1 MVFPKISLITGKL
14 VKMDACL
21 NKAYIEF
28 PISRCLGPK
37 LYWIVYPMTNKLDK
51 QLWDEIG
58 LDISLNSLR
67 NILPNWEI
75 NFLVVEVVNL
85 DKHFQLTFLMSYPI
99 QKIKIS

>member
-1 MVFPKISLITGKL
+1 MKLKKVNFAFPKNFLITGKL

-28 PISRCLGPK
+28 PISRCLGHK

-67 NILPNWEI
+67 NILPNW
-75 NFLVVEVVNL
+75 
-85 DKHFQLTFLMSYPI
+85 DKHI
-99 QKIKIS
+99 